1 MIKSSWFN
9 AIDCFPKDD
18 RHTMMAQFPNNLFL
32 FTHNYNSIIQC
43 LEWWPWIINR
53 LSYSISKKKHK
64 TITAFIW
71 FSPSNETTHTM
82 LIPPFFF
89 EYYLQE
95 SMPFGIPWA
104 SDTRIM
110 YEFNSI
116 QCNPLHFF
124 VFFVSFC
131 FGVNAVLK
139 Y

>member
-1 MIKSSWFN
+1 MFSKGRSPYHDGPVSEQSIFIYTQLQFDHSMFG
-9 AIDCFPKDD
+9 
-18 RHTMMAQFPNNLFL
+18 MMAL
-32 FTHNYNSIIQC
+32 NYKPLVVFNF
-43 LEWWPWIINR
+43 
-53 LSYSISKKKHK
+53 KKKHK

-110 YEFNSI
+110 YEFNSS